1 MKSASNYIAEGWI
14 LMTKLTWDDSY
25 FISMMYDGLK
35 DEVKDELA
43 RDRNLPT
50 KFTEWVELI
59 ININDK

>member
-1 MKSASNYIAEGWI
+1 MKSASNYIAEGQI

-25 FISMMYDGLK
+25 FISMMYNSLK

-50 KFTEWVELI
+50 KFT
-59 ININDK
+59 K